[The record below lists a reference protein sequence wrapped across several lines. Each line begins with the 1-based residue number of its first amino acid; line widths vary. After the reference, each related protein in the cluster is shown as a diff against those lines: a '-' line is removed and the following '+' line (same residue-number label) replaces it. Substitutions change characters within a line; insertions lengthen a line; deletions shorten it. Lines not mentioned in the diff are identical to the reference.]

1 MTKIEK
7 EIDKLTSDQQLK
19 LLERL
24 IHRIKLMKK
33 GHKRELDRKNF
44 TGLVKDCGIMKML
57 RNMLIGHDRIDYEF
71 HILFGEFLL

>member
-1 MTKIEK
+1 MQKNKTLTKIEK

-33 GHKRELDRKNF
+33 RHKRELDWKKLYRLGK
-44 TGLVKDCGIMKML
+44 GLWNNEDAQEYVNWS
-57 RNMLIGHDRIDYEF
+57 RQDR
-71 HILFGEFLL
+71 L